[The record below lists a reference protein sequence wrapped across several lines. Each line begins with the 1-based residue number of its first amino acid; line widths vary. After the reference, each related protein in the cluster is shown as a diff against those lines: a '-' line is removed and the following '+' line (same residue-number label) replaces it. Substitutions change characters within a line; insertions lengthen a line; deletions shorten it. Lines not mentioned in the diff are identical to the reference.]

1 LKQWNRLLEKKEF
14 IIISGGTSEIGESII
29 RELIP
34 HFNIIFTYAKSK
46 IKADRIINKYKK
58 IDNLIINK
66 RLNLF
71 SEKSIKVFS
80 KYLLSKNFY
89 IRGFIHNAWEK
100 VSRQDFVKI
109 KKEILKKMI
118 VSNCFGTFLLTQE
131 IAKLMIKNKGL
142 DKSITFISSQAADY
156 GGNKISPYASSKG
169 FINSLNNS
177 LSKELGKYNI
187 RVNAVSPGKIITS
200 SMKKNF
206 KKDFKN
212 VAKDIPLGYL
222 GKPEDVAIIVKNI
235 LVNSPYL
242 SGANIKISGGR

>member
-1 LKQWNRLLEKKEF
+1 MEKKEF

-71 SEKSIKVFS
+71 SEKSINVFS

-109 KKEILKKMI
+109 KKEILASKALAIM
-118 VSNCFGTFLLTQE
+118 NE
-131 IAKLMIKNKGL
+131 
-142 DKSITFISSQAADY
+142 
-156 GGNKISPYASSKG
+156 NKITSYVLLA
-169 FINSLNNS
+169 IL
-177 LSKELGKYNI
+177 I
-187 RVNAVSPGKIITS
+187 RI
-200 SMKKNF
+200 
-206 KKDFKN
+206 
-212 VAKDIPLGYL
+212 
-222 GKPEDVAIIVKNI
+222 
-235 LVNSPYL
+235 
-242 SGANIKISGGR
+242 RQ